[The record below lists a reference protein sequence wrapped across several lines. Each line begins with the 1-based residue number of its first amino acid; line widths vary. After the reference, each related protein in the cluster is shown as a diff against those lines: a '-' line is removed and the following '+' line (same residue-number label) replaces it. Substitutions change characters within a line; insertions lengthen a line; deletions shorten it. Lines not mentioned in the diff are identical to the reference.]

1 MAFDIGVAKNEGS
14 RRVNQISFALLI
26 AVVLGLT
33 VYFAVGAWNASA
45 EDDFG
50 PPTALLRTSVHEATR
65 QQFRFFCDCEAFTS
79 YRRASAY
86 PIGRSAE
93 IIAAVALGGDGSR
106 TAFSGRSRNCPS
118 AQHRIRGADLLRIT
132 ALGRAGDLGTR

>member
-50 PPTALLRTSVHEATR
+50 PPESTVSHE
-65 QQFRFFCDCEAFTS
+65 
-79 YRRASAY
+79 
-86 PIGRSAE
+86 RS
-93 IIAAVALGGDGSR
+93 
-106 TAFSGRSRNCPS
+106 
-118 AQHRIRGADLLRIT
+118 
-132 ALGRAGDLGTR
+132 